1 MIFLKLNKIIYNKLL
16 LQAEEAKDRKKK
28 KLANA
33 IFYAIGSMTDDE
45 NKKYLNK
52 DMEDDIYQL
61 LWKMSA
67 HVIKR
72 HNLESVDA
80 DKLNKLIENLTPEI
94 IDQIESALLD

>member
-1 MIFLKLNKIIYNKLL
+1 MIFLKLDKIIYNKLL
-16 LQAEEAKDRKKK
+16 LQAEEAKERKKK

-33 IFYAIGSMTDDE
+33 IFYAIGSMIDDE

-52 DMEDDIYQL
+52 DMEENIYQL
-61 LWKMSA
+61 VWKISA

-80 DKLNKLIENLTPEI
+80 DKLNKLIESLTPEI
-94 IDQIESALLD
+94 IEQIESTLLD